1 MNPQLRKALTVASL
15 GAAGGVTF
23 VFACF
28 VLGVGRPDPNGNR
41 GSIGNFVAW
50 LYTPCAWLGDWA
62 IKHQLF
68 ASDNVL
74 IGLVVMF
81 AYSAFVGA
89 TVAFVAY
96 QLRRLIGSVVP
107 HKR

>member
-15 GAAGGVTF
+15 GAAGGIAF

-28 VLGVGRPDPNGNR
+28 VLGIGRPDPNGDR
-41 GSIGNFVAW
+41 GGIGNFVDW

-62 IKHQLF
+62 IKHQLIR
-68 ASDNVL
+68 SDNVL
-74 IGLVVMF
+74 VGLAVMF
-81 AYSAFVGA
+81 AYSALVGGI
-89 TVAFVAY
+89 VALAVY
-96 QLRRLIGSVVP
+96 QLRRLIGNAVP